1 MMGIHD
7 RAEVCELVGLYIMSK
22 LLSNFSKVDID
33 LCRDNRLVIL
43 RNKNGKETDK
53 IRKNIIKTLKNTRF
67 SIEIATNLKSQDFL
81 DITFNLQTN
90 PYCPSNKP
98 SDGTN
103 HNTKRL

>member
-43 RNKNGKETDK
+43 RNKNGKETE
-53 IRKNIIKTLKNTRF
+53 NIIKTFKNTRF
-67 SIEIATNLKSQDFL
+67 SIEIATNFKSQDFL